1 MSSTA
6 PILIMS
12 SERSGSNLLRTL
24 LSNHPSISGPMAPQF
39 LSLVPPL
46 APDFEPLDHRDH
58 MVALVELMLAIAN
71 HRQFSWRLDVDARAL
86 VNEHEPRD
94 TLGAF
99 DMLYR
104 AAQSRDGAQR
114 YVCKENSLFEHAPA
128 LMERFPGTRI
138 LYLVRDPRDYAL
150 SWEKAPLLNHTP
162 YESAC
167 TWRDEQRACFA
178 IEERFGDAVL
188 RLTYEDLVSDPKAS
202 MTATLE
208 HVGEEVHEAC
218 FQVQAKKNKD
228 QEWSSFWKNLTKP
241 VQSTNHAKY
250 RTELSPEVL
259 EIIETVCAAEMAAIG
274 YEAETAQSWRKGLMF
289 SRRERK
295 LAEANDARLREE
307 HAETVAVI
315 EDRNRLVQELVAA
328 RREMAADKGAAR

>member
-46 APDFEPLDHRDH
+46 LADFEPLEERAN
-58 MVALVELMLAIAN
+58 MVALVELMLQIAN
-71 HRQFSWRLDVDARAL
+71 HRQFSWRLEADAAAL
-86 VNEHEPRD
+86 VDEHKPCELLD
-94 TLGAF
+94 AF
-99 DMLYR
+99 DLLYR
-104 AAQSRDGAQR
+104 AAQRRDEAKR
-114 YVCKENSLFEHAPA
+114 YVCKENSLFEHAPL

-150 SWEKAPLLNHTP
+150 SWQKAPLLNHTP

-167 TWRDEQRACFA
+167 TWRDEQRACFD
-178 IEERFGDAVL
+178 IEKRFGDRVL
-188 RLTYEDLVSDPKAS
+188 RLTYEELVSDPQ
-202 MTATLE
+202 ATMSAALE
-208 HVGEEVHEAC
+208 HVGETVDEAC

-241 VQSTNHAKY
+241 VQSTNHRKY
-250 RTELSPEVL
+250 RTELSPKVL
-259 EIIETVCAAEMAAIG
+259 EIIETVCAAEMANIG
-274 YEAETAQSWRKGLMF
+274 YEPETAQSWRKGLMF
-289 SRRERK
+289 NRRERK

-315 EDRNRLVQELVAA
+315 EDRNRLVEELMQA
-328 RREMAADKGAAR
+328 RRASADEGAPA